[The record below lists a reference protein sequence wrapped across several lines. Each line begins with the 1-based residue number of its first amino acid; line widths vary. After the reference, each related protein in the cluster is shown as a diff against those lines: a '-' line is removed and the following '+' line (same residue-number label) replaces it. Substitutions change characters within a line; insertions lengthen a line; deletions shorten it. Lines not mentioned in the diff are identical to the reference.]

1 MDRFCSI
8 WLWGLLPLKQLQPVW
23 DLGGSSSRELLSF
36 RNGWGCCVTRWRGW
50 TYLVPCVAECHVLME
65 IEDRYV
71 GGSSDSVNTPKCEEM
86 GFGVKVHLLQMAWC
100 SQRDMY
106 CWTFVL
112 WCHKYQS
119 FHGFLLAAAPAFEI
133 YCFGHSG
140 MVFFFSACKW
150 VSCRRGVLI
159 AHSWPHF
166 AKSFRALA
174 FKLLATVIV
183 GRKRIK
189 MDSSHLWFSFSSIFL
204 PFTPFLCYIK
214 QNTDIFPLNLDSSHR
229 LSFLRNNQLSL
240 V

>member
-1 MDRFCSI
+1 M
-8 WLWGLLPLKQLQPVW
+8 W
-23 DLGGSSSRELLSF
+23 
-36 RNGWGCCVTRWRGW
+36 RNGIWGQSTSLANGLMQSAWHVLLNLCSLMSQVSEFPWFSIGCCSCFW
-50 TYLVPCVAECHVLME
+50 
-65 IEDRYV
+65 
-71 GGSSDSVNTPKCEEM
+71 N
-86 GFGVKVHLLQMAWC
+86 LLL
-100 SQRDMY
+100 
-106 CWTFVL
+106 WTFRD
-112 WCHKYQS
+112 
-119 FHGFLLAAAPAFEI
+119 
-133 YCFGHSG
+133 
-140 MVFFFSACKW
+140 VFFFSACKW